1 MIMKQHQIPFK
12 GHYTE
17 EAAQARYQWLKEI
30 AQDELS
36 TFSHQN
42 AQAINAEDLRGN
54 IENFAGSVEI
64 PIGIAGPLEIN
75 GKHAQGAFFAPI
87 ATTEGALVASI
98 CRGAKVLSLAGGV
111 KSVCLHQKMMR
122 APKFQVNSLFEAVEL
137 QQWITN
143 KQSFFNELISD
154 VSSHAKL
161 VSIEGYPLGRE
172 LFFRFNYESGDA
184 SGQNMT
190 TACTWKICQWI
201 LQNAPKE
208 INVEIHNFLIESNLS
223 GDKKANFLNYTNGRG
238 VHVVAEAFIPEE
250 VLQQVLKVS
259 ATQLVKAVHDLKAGA
274 IRTGMLGFNINVANV
289 LGGIFSATGQ
299 DIASI
304 HESALAQF
312 DVCIEDG
319 GVYCSMVLPALVIG
333 TIGGG
338 TGLPNQ
344 QDCLKV
350 MGCDGKDKL
359 FKFAEIIASYCL
371 ALDLSTV
378 SAIANGQFA
387 HAHEKLGRNR
397 PDLGLKKSDLNH
409 AFFSEIIKAIEPD
422 ASFTNFYEK
431 EIDST
436 TSILTDLTG
445 NSMKKC
451 VGFSSYQLSYSH
463 QGKEYLIPTVIKSK
477 ATSDEVINMLS
488 KMAHACGAE
497 VGKYFDQFKPELGFT
512 QSEVRE
518 LAVYDLLQKK
528 SFTHIPK
535 VYAQFANYSKEVCWL
550 ALENLSNHKNL
561 NTVNKINQWT
571 EQDIEQVLDG
581 MAKFHALYYD
591 RVDEL
596 KQENYFVPKT
606 SENALKV
613 LPLIQALFDHHK
625 EEFPLIYTP
634 ERLTVLENII
644 HNYQDTWEVLAQ
656 QTQTLIHNDF
666 NPRNLAL
673 NRNEELCLYDWE
685 LATIHIPQHDLCEF
699 LLFTL
704 PNEDFINKQKHYVD
718 KYVDNLITYTQKEI
732 DVSKFW
738 KGFEACHQDIAL
750 NRLNLYMMA
759 HTFKDYQF
767 MPRVLTNSFT
777 FLQSIQCVVE
787 EMNS

>member
-1 MIMKQHQIPFK
+1 MKKHQIPFK

-17 EAAQARYQWLKEI
+17 EATQSRYQWLKEI

-36 TFSHQN
+36 TFSHQKLK
-42 AQAINAEDLRGN
+42 AEDLRGN

-64 PIGIAGPLEIN
+64 PVGIAGPLEIQ
-75 GKHAQGAFFAPI
+75 GKHAQGTFFAPI

-111 KSVCLHQKMMR
+111 KSVCIHQKMMR
-122 APKFQVNSLFEAVEL
+122 APKFQLNSLYEAVEL
-137 QQWITN
+137 QQWVIN
-143 KQSFFNELISD
+143 KQVFFNELITD

-161 VSIEGYPLGRE
+161 VSIEGYPLGKE
-172 LFFRFNYESGDA
+172 LHFRFNYESGDA

-201 LQNAPKE
+201 IQHAPKE
-208 INVEIHNFLIESNLS
+208 INIEIHNFLIESNLS

-238 VHVVAEAFIPEE
+238 VHVVAEIFIPEE
-250 VLQQVLKVS
+250 ILQQVLKVS
-259 ATQLVKAVHDLKAGA
+259 AIQLVKAVHDLKAGA

-299 DIASI
+299 DIASV

-312 DVCIEDG
+312 DVCIEEG

-333 TIGGG
+333 TVGGG
-338 TGLPNQ
+338 TGLANQ
-344 QDCLKV
+344 KDCLKIL
-350 MGCDGKDKL
+350 GCDGKDKL
-359 FKFAEIIASYCL
+359 FKFAEIIASFCL

-397 PDLGLKKSDLNH
+397 PELGLKTSDLN
-409 AFFSEIIKAIEPD
+409 ADFFTTVLKGIVPQAKLQEITP
-422 ASFTNFYEK
+422 K

-436 TSILTDLTG
+436 ASILTELTS

-451 VGFSSYQLSYSH
+451 VGLLGYDLTYKTTEKEEILSV
-463 QGKEYLIPTVIKSK
+463 VIKSK

-488 KMAHACGAE
+488 KMAHGCGKE
-497 VGKYFDQFKPELGFT
+497 VGQYFDQFKPVLGFT
-512 QSEVRE
+512 KSEVRE
-518 LAVYDLLQKK
+518 LKVYNLLKQKG
-528 SFTHIPK
+528 FMHIPK
-535 VYAQFANYSKEVCWL
+535 VYAQFTDLQKEIHWL
-550 ALENLSNHKNL
+550 ALEDLTHHSHL
-561 NTVNKINQWT
+561 NSVNKIEEWGT
-571 EQDIEQVLDG
+571 QDIEQVLEG
-581 MAKFHALYYD
+581 MAKFHALYYQK
-591 RVDEL
+591 VDEL
-596 KQENYFVPKT
+596 ENENYFVPRT
-606 SENALKV
+606 SKNALEI
-613 LPLIQALFDHHK
+613 LPLIQSLLNHHQ
-625 EEFPLIYTP
+625 EEFPSIYTT
-634 ERLTVLENII
+634 EYLDILKEIVQ
-644 HNYQDTWEVLAQ
+644 NYQGVWNILEQ
-656 QTQTLIHNDF
+656 QPQTLIHNDF

-673 NRNEELCLYDWE
+673 DTDNQLCLYDWE
-685 LATIHIPQHDLCEF
+685 LSTVHVPQHDLCEF

-704 PNEDFINKQKHYVD
+704 PNEGFLAQQVHYVKKYVD
-718 KYVDNLITYTQKEI
+718 KLSFYTQQVI
-732 DVSKFW
+732 DFEEFW

-767 MPRVLTNSFT
+767 MPRVLNNSFE
-777 FLQSIQCVVE
+777 FLQSIARKRK
-787 EMNS
+787 